1 MNLINLTKLSYPSS
15 LSQQDCS
22 YLRIGLLLWLTI
34 QMQRAQ
40 TLQVSKGHWSDQV
53 DGIPRQSQI
62 NQSAHVD
69 KVTSAHFRDEVVS
82 QSQLDSAAVNMRGD
96 KQEALVGAERAERL
110 RKVSAHAVEG
120 TGRDHAPRLPC
131 SNQRRQ
137 QAACDQS
144 QPVKRRER
152 DGVGEGSFGR
162 PGTGAVDEVG

>member
-1 MNLINLTKLSYPSS
+1 
-15 LSQQDCS
+15 
-22 YLRIGLLLWLTI
+22 
-34 QMQRAQ
+34 MQRAQ
-40 TLQVSKGHWSDQV
+40 TLQVSKGQWSDQV

-69 KVTSAHFRDEVVS
+69 KVNPAHFRDEVVS
-82 QSQLDSAAVNMRGD
+82 QSQLHGAPVNVRGD

-110 RKVSAHAVEG
+110 RKVSTHAVEG

-144 QPVKRRER
+144 QPVERRER
-152 DGVGEGSFGR
+152 DGVWKGSFR
-162 PGTGAVDEVG
+162 SPGAGAVDEMG